1 MKYPSD
7 NDSSNV
13 SDRLQPVFRLGLLV
27 NPLAGLGGSVALK
40 GSDDVAE
47 EALARGARPQAL
59 LRARVAL
66 EALLPWRDQLRVL
79 TAAGA
84 MGGDLARDL
93 GFAVEL
99 VHQPAETTSARDT
112 EVAAL
117 ALRNAGVDLILFA
130 GGDGTARDI
139 CREIGLG
146 IPVLGVPAGVKM
158 HSGVFAV
165 TPRAAAEVLQLLL
178 KGELVLVDAA
188 DVRDIDEAA
197 LRAGR
202 VQARHFGEMRVP
214 SEGRYLQQ
222 VKCSGREVE
231 ALVLQDIAADVVER
245 METQGGTW
253 IIGPGTT
260 PAAVMEALGLPNTL
274 LGMDVVREGR
284 LLASDADAVTLEQ
297 IAAEG
302 DCHLVITATGGQGM
316 LLGRGNQQLSPAVL
330 QAVGR
335 ERMVIV
341 ATQEK
346 LKALNGRPL
355 LMDVNDTALEH
366 SLQGLAEVVTGYHS
380 HVLYRLAAHA

>member
-1 MKYPSD
+1 MKYPAD
-7 NDSSNV
+7 NDSHFHGE
-13 SDRLQPVFRLGLLV
+13 RFRLGLLV

-40 GSDDVAE
+40 GSDGVAE
-47 EALARGARPQAL
+47 EALARGALPQAS
-59 LRARVAL
+59 LRAGATL
-66 EALLPWRDQLRVL
+66 ESLLPWKDRLCIL
-79 TAAGA
+79 TASGA
-84 MGGDLARDL
+84 MGADLARAL
-93 GFAVEL
+93 GFVVEV
-99 VHQPAETTSARDT
+99 VHQAQASTSALDT
-112 EVAAL
+112 EATARAL
-117 ALRNAGVDLILFA
+117 LAAGVDLILFA

-139 CREIGLG
+139 CSVVGLQV
-146 IPVLGVPAGVKM
+146 PVLGVPAGVKM

-178 KGELVLVDAA
+178 KGELVLVDVA

-222 VKCSGREVE
+222 VKCNGREVE
-231 ALVLQDIAADVVER
+231 ALVLQEIAVDVVER
-245 METQGGTW
+245 MEEQGGTW

-274 LGMDVVREGR
+274 LGMDVVRDGR
-284 LLASDADAVTLEQ
+284 RLAADADAATLER

-316 LLGRGNQQLSPAVL
+316 LLGRGNQQLTPAVL
-330 QAVGR
+330 RAIGR
-335 ERMVIV
+335 ERIIIV
-341 ATQEK
+341 ATHEK
-346 LKALNGRPL
+346 LQALNGRPL
-355 LMDVNDTALEH
+355 LMDVADPALEQ
-366 SLQGLAEVVTGYHS
+366 SLQGLVEVVTGYRS